1 MTRRKTLFCVFLLCL
16 FTNTSL
22 EDRENSL
29 KNTVNAIYRFNPDRE
44 RLLLWLTKIDHLLTQ
59 QETIIEN
66 LNASSAGDEEDN
78 TKLKSLIDVT
88 KVQYFN
94 FFCLTIWFTKT
105 LLLRHLNYALLPNVS
120 MQTE

>member
-1 MTRRKTLFCVFLLCL
+1 M
-16 FTNTSL
+16 NISL

-94 FFCLTIWFTKT
+94 FCIFPF
-105 LLLRHLNYALLPNVS
+105 LLLRHC
-120 MQTE
+120 